1 MYLSV
6 NNRDNSTSILSV
18 KEIVGIIFIF
28 SFVLYLLFPKK
39 NIDQIIEGKGKNAN
53 LSINYLESM
62 LLYYPE
68 SFRLKRILARNYAS
82 IGEVEKA
89 LDLTNQM
96 IVETKNREQLVKLYK
111 SQYLFMKEIYFK
123 SGNPKLL
130 KEIKSKLYSYFEY
143 TKENPDYTFLFAEST
158 QIDFRKLKYISL
170 QGFMKDRPDLINYD
184 FEKDLFLQAMA
195 LGYKDD
201 SYQSLLR
208 LLNYTEM
215 DKELKIYAI
224 SALLEH
230 KEYELV
236 RELAIELFLNS
247 SDDKS
252 KMRFFNVALNATI
265 KGDKEG
271 ISELLTLYQEHIKV
285 SRSDIIF
292 LMNTLL
298 QLGDVKGASLFA
310 QKVFVENQGAFDE
323 NITDLAIKS
332 LIYAQDILPA
342 LDMALF
348 AKDKFHTIVW
358 LDKAIQL
365 SLWSGK
371 MREVMALNI
380 EGYKEYKNQKYE
392 KYILDSSNMHSAY
405 EILGYIYTRKVE
417 QGDYSF
423 VPKLDEYYSYTGEI
437 PRAEAYFT
445 QLLKKVN
452 RKEIHKEAI
461 LFTYRNSHYKKGI
474 ALYKKFQKR
483 YGLDKELQEL
493 TIQKLIA
500 LKEFK
505 EAYHYA
511 QALKTDKRLIALGW
525 RDKDYNFMFKR
536 LWESENSEKLAFVN
550 YDKLIKLEDA
560 LNRGERLPYLY
571 DKLWKKT
578 GNRVYLTSL
587 LYQHLEHEDISK
599 IKELLSGLS
608 PKDRE
613 VFNKNIQYHIVLAN
627 YFIKSKDVSSAL
639 NEFKKALALDSTN
652 ASTHQAYLWFLLDN
666 GLISSLKKELYLLR
680 THKKLQRSI
689 GFPAV
694 ITALKLQKSD
704 LALIWLKPLL
714 KNTKYIEYQVVY
726 ADILELQGREE
737 GAKKVRLK
745 LFNRMNNSIKKNSKL
760 LKEKE
765 FARVY
770 LGLVMRYT
778 TPYAKKAY
786 YFKKLKS
793 LFTEREYN
801 EMRLGWYSYTQSN
814 DKVYYLSQ
822 KYKLNTSWLT
832 LYLAMSQNN
841 NLLKSQILKGDK
853 SILPL
858 RDRVTASLDIGDR
871 AGAYSLAFMGL
882 EENSRDSQLFRIYN
896 DMINSDYP
904 RAKFEIEYKHLTP
917 NVSVV
922 EKAFSYRWLYK
933 GLRTTL
939 SFEHNDYN
947 RVKAKDREDSSL
959 SLALKNSNKRF
970 LWDIKVAHHH
980 TQESFNSASLNLHY
994 RFMPIDVG
1002 VEAHY
1007 QNKTTLTPQLQMN
1020 GLENSLALNL
1030 RATLSSRIQLVGF
1043 YKQSSYKKENNK
1055 KLGSSKQVQ
1064 ISGNYLLRAGYPD
1077 IRFNSYLNSNYYS
1090 SLVDSVLPNDFM
1102 EFGTQLTVGSA
1113 TEGSL
1118 GQSWKPFG
1126 TVGFAIN
1133 DKKDIGTSLSLGVSG
1148 SVNRADSLSVMLDYS
1163 KGIDAIAE
1171 PYYGFHIGYRF

>member
-1 MYLSV
+1 MYSSV

-18 KEIVGIIFIF
+18 KEIVGIVLIF

-68 SFRLKRILARNYAS
+68 SFRLKRILIRNYAS
-82 IGEVEKA
+82 IGDVEKA
-89 LDLTNQM
+89 LALTNQL
-96 IVETKNREQLVKLYK
+96 ISQTKDREKLTKLYK

-123 SGNPKLL
+123 RTNPELL
-130 KEIKSKLYSYFEY
+130 QEIKDKLYSYFEY
-143 TKENPDYTFLFAEST
+143 TKDNPDYTFFFAEST

-170 QGFMKDRPDLINYD
+170 QGFMNDRPDLVNYD

-201 SYQSLLR
+201 SYKSLLR
-208 LLNYTEM
+208 LLNYPEM

-224 SALLEH
+224 STLLEH

-252 KMRFFNVALNATI
+252 KMRFFNVALNSTI

-298 QLGDVKGASLFA
+298 QVGDVKGASLFA
-310 QKVFVENQGAFDE
+310 QKVFVENQDVFDE
-323 NITDLAIKS
+323 NVTDLAIKS

-348 AKDKFHTIVW
+348 AKDKFHTTVW

-380 EGYKEYKNQKYE
+380 EGYKEYKNKKYE

-405 EILGYIYTRKVE
+405 KILGYIYRRKVE

-437 PRAEAYFT
+437 PKAEAYFT
-445 QLLKKVN
+445 QLLQKVN
-452 RKEIHKEAI
+452 QKEIHKEAI
-461 LFTYRNSHYKKGI
+461 LFSYRNSHYKKGI

-493 TIQKLIA
+493 TVQKLIS
-500 LKEFK
+500 LREFT
-505 EAYHYA
+505 EAYRYA
-511 QALKTDKRLIALGW
+511 QALKVDKRLLTLGW
-525 RDKDYNFMFKR
+525 REKDYDFMFKR
-536 LWESENSEKLAFVN
+536 LWDAENSGKLAFGN
-550 YDKLIKLEDA
+550 YDKLIKLEHA
-560 LNRGERLPYLY
+560 LNKGERLPYLY

-587 LYQHLEHEDISK
+587 LYQYLEHKDISK

-608 PKDRE
+608 SKDRE
-613 VFNKNIQYHIVLAN
+613 VFDKNIPYHIVLAN
-627 YFIKSKDVSSAL
+627 YFIKSHNVSSAL
-639 NEFKKALALDSTN
+639 REFKKALALDSRN

-666 GLISSLKKELYLLR
+666 GLTSSLKEEFYLLR
-680 THKKLQRSI
+680 TDKKLQRSI
-689 GFPAV
+689 GFPSV
-694 ITALKLQKSD
+694 IMALKLQKSD
-704 LALIWLKPLL
+704 LALLWLTPLL
-714 KNTKYIEYQVVY
+714 EKSHNIEYQVIY
-726 ADILELQGREE
+726 ADILELQDRVE
-737 GAKKVRLK
+737 GAKKIRLK
-745 LFNRMNNSIKKNSKL
+745 LFYKMNQSIKSNPNL
-760 LKEKE
+760 LKDKD

-770 LGLVMRYT
+770 LGLVMRYS
-778 TPYAKKAY
+778 TPFRKKAY
-786 YFKKLKS
+786 YFERLKS

-822 KYKLNTSWLT
+822 KYKLNAPWLT

-853 SILPL
+853 SILPF

-882 EENSRDSQLFRIYN
+882 EDNSRDSQLFRVYSE
-896 DMINSDYP
+896 MINSDYP
-904 RAKFEIEYKHLTP
+904 RAKFGMKYKHLTP
-917 NVSVV
+917 NMSVV

-933 GLRTTL
+933 GLRSTL
-939 SFEHNDYN
+939 SFEEKDYH
-947 RVKAKDREDSSL
+947 RAKAKGSEDSSL

-970 LWDIKVAHHH
+970 LWDIQVAHHH
-980 TQESFNSASLNLHY
+980 SQENFSSASFNLHY

-1007 QNKTTLTPQLQMN
+1007 QNKTTLTPQLQVN

-1030 RATLSSRIQLVGF
+1030 RATLSSRIQLAGF
-1043 YKQSSYKKENNK
+1043 YKQSSYKRENNK
-1055 KLGSSKQVQ
+1055 KLGSSKQLQ
-1064 ISGNYLLRAGYPD
+1064 ISGDYLLRAGYPD
-1077 IRFNSYLNSNYYS
+1077 IRFHSYINSNFYD
-1090 SLVDSVLPNDFM
+1090 SLVNSTLPNDFV
-1102 EFGTQLTVGSA
+1102 EFGTQLTIGGAIKGRVA
-1113 TEGSL
+1113 H
-1118 GQSWKPFG
+1118 SWKPFG

-1133 DKKDIGTSLSLGVSG
+1133 DKRDVGTSFSLGVSG